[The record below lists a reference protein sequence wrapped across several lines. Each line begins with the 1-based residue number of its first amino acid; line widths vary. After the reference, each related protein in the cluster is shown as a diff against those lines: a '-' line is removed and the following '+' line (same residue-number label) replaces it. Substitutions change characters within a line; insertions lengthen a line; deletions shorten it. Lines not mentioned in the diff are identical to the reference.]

1 GRAGSKGF
9 KNKNLKYLAGKPL
22 VHFALAMIDI
32 YQQKHPEHNCTTCLN
47 TDSNELVELTTKLNP
62 SVKIV
67 ERKPELATDTVG
79 KIEVIRDSFLQLER
93 EDNIFDLII
102 DLDLT
107 SPLREVSNLEELID
121 EHLKNLDKDVYFSV
135 VSARRNPY
143 FNMVKRIENEVTIV
157 NKSRYT
163 SRQQTPEVFEM
174 NASMYSFKPE
184 FLKKSNYIFDGQCG
198 IIKMRDYLI
207 LDIDSEE
214 DFKWLEFLFPK
225 FLEDSSELQDIYN
238 YLYRR

>member
-1 GRAGSKGF
+1 MHDLF
-9 KNKNLKYLAGKPL
+9 
-22 VHFALAMIDI
+22 D
-32 YQQKHPEHNCTTCLN
+32 

-143 FNMVKRIENEVTIV
+143 
-157 NKSRYT
+157 
-163 SRQQTPEVFEM
+163 
-174 NASMYSFKPE
+174 
-184 FLKKSNYIFDGQCG
+184 
-198 IIKMRDYLI
+198 LI
-207 LDIDSEE
+207 
-214 DFKWLEFLFPK
+214 W
-225 FLEDSSELQDIYN
+225 
-238 YLYRR
+238 

>member
-1 GRAGSKGF
+1 MEILFTICGRAGSKGF
-9 KNKNLKYLAGKPL
+9 KNKIWNIWQESPSP
-22 VHFALAMIDI
+22 FALAMIDI

-121 EHLKNLDKDVYFSV
+121 EHLK
-135 VSARRNPY
+135 
-143 FNMVKRIENEVTIV
+143 I
-157 NKSRYT
+157 
-163 SRQQTPEVFEM
+163 
-174 NASMYSFKPE
+174 
-184 FLKKSNYIFDGQCG
+184 
-198 IIKMRDYLI
+198 
-207 LDIDSEE
+207 
-214 DFKWLEFLFPK
+214 
-225 FLEDSSELQDIYN
+225 
-238 YLYRR
+238 

>member
-1 GRAGSKGF
+1 
-9 KNKNLKYLAGKPL
+9 
-22 VHFALAMIDI
+22 MIDI

-184 FLKKSNYIFDGQCG
+184 FLKK
-198 IIKMRDYLI
+198 
-207 LDIDSEE
+207 
-214 DFKWLEFLFPK
+214 
-225 FLEDSSELQDIYN
+225 
-238 YLYRR
+238 

>member
-1 GRAGSKGF
+1 
-9 KNKNLKYLAGKPL
+9 
-22 VHFALAMIDI
+22 MIDI

-121 EHLKNLDKDVYFSV
+121 EHLK
-135 VSARRNPY
+135 
-143 FNMVKRIENEVTIV
+143 I
-157 NKSRYT
+157 
-163 SRQQTPEVFEM
+163 
-174 NASMYSFKPE
+174 
-184 FLKKSNYIFDGQCG
+184 
-198 IIKMRDYLI
+198 
-207 LDIDSEE
+207 
-214 DFKWLEFLFPK
+214 
-225 FLEDSSELQDIYN
+225 
-238 YLYRR
+238 